1 MTISSLCLAICSGPR
16 SAGGRGNEVS
26 LAFEAGKLQADEAP
40 CRDWK
45 LTWKAINQN
54 SQILLR
60 LQTCLLLTPAG
71 WEIQGGM
78 SYTVATLLCSVPQ
91 SAPPNLI
98 KNAKKVPFKHA
109 CISSSARPAYLCFSQ
124 TFTKER
130 RSLSEDAS
138 HAAAASEHMV
148 NYEAGKKKERKKKK
162 IQSKHEGKTNV
173 YFL

>member
-1 MTISSLCLAICSGPR
+1 
-16 SAGGRGNEVS
+16 
-26 LAFEAGKLQADEAP
+26 
-40 CRDWK
+40 
-45 LTWKAINQN
+45 
-54 SQILLR
+54 
-60 LQTCLLLTPAG
+60 
-71 WEIQGGM
+71 M

-148 NYEAGKKKERKKKK
+148 NYEAGKKKKERKKK
-162 IQSKHEGKTNV
+162 SKANMKEKQMSTFFKKVFDTDVAALAASVHKP
-173 YFL
+173 LSLALSPSLPPSLSPCC